1 MNYQTIYTKMI
12 PLYTQEPRRE
22 KNWTDSNN
30 QITGRKEIIS
40 TFWKNFLVKVF
51 VFVNYWIW
59 IPVDDHLF
67 VQLDD

>member
-1 MNYQTIYTKMI
+1 MNYQTIYTNMI
-12 PLYTQEPRRE
+12 PLYTQEKKGVFYR
-22 KNWTDSNN
+22 TD

-67 VQLDD
+67 VQLND